1 MPSTQ
6 ARNIGAYEQAYLS
19 SDFEATQATMR
30 KRMLLNLL
38 QAWQPQRVL
47 EVGCGTDPLFN
58 HWPAFERW
66 TVVEPGPRFAALA
79 REQAGTDARIEV
91 IEATLESAAGQIAA
105 GRYDCILLSGL
116 LHEIDDCGQLL
127 AATRRLCGADT
138 RVHVNVPNARSL
150 HRLLAQEM
158 GLIPS
163 LHVISDRQRQLQ
175 QHHTF
180 DLDSLQRL
188 CTAHGFAVLD
198 SGSYF
203 IKPFT
208 HQQMA
213 QLQDIGLLS
222 PALLDGLFRL
232 ERHLPGMGSEIF
244 VNLQPGAATA
254 TEGACHG

>member
-1 MPSTQ
+1 MSSTA

-19 SDFEATQATMR
+19 SDFEATQAAMR
-30 KRMLLNLL
+30 KRMLIQLL
-38 QAWQPQRVL
+38 QAWQPRRVL
-47 EVGCGTDPLFN
+47 EVGCGTDPLFS
-58 HWPAFERW
+58 HWPSFEQW
-66 TVVEPGPRFAALA
+66 TVVEPGPRFAAMA
-79 REQAGTDARIEV
+79 REHAGSDSRVEV
-91 IEATLESAAGQIAA
+91 IEATLEAAAAQIGS

-127 AATRRLCGADT
+127 EATRQLCGVDT

-158 GLIPS
+158 GLIPN

-188 CTAHGFAVLD
+188 CTAHGFSVLD

-203 IKPFT
+203 VKPFT

-213 QLQDIGLLS
+213 QLQGIGLLT
-222 PALLDGLFRL
+222 PDLLDGLFRL
-232 ERHLPGMGSEIF
+232 ERHLPGLGSEIY
-244 VNLQPGAATA
+244 VNLQPGAVTP
-254 TEGACHG
+254 TEGAPHG

>member
-1 MPSTQ
+1 MPSNP

-19 SDFEATQATMR
+19 SDFEATQAAMR
-30 KRMLLNLL
+30 KRMLTQLL
-38 QAWQPQRVL
+38 QAWQPRRVL
-47 EVGCGTDPLFN
+47 EVGCGAEPLFS
-58 HWPAFERW
+58 HWSTFEQW
-66 TVVEPGPRFAALA
+66 TVVEPGPRFAAMA
-79 REQAGTDARIEV
+79 REHAGTDTRVEV
-91 IEATLESAAGQIAA
+91 IEATLEAAAEQIAT
-105 GRYDCILLSGL
+105 GHHDCILLSGL

-127 AATRRLCGADT
+127 DATRRLCGADT

-180 DLDSLQRL
+180 DLDSLQQL

-213 QLQDIGLLS
+213 QLQGIGLLS
-222 PALLDGLFRL
+222 PSLLDGLFRL
-232 ERHLPGMGSEIF
+232 ERHLPGLGSEIY

-254 TEGACHG
+254 AEGAHHG